1 MWPPRVL
8 GSFLFLPPLLALLP
22 PRWTVTS
29 PFWEGL
35 DLCRWLL
42 NDNIIVI
49 VIMTVVVIGVQG

>member
-1 MWPPRVL
+1 MWPPGVF
-8 GSFLFLPPLLALLP
+8 GSFLSLPPLLALLP

-35 DLCRWLL
+35 DLCLWLL

-49 VIMTVVVIGVQG
+49 VIITVVVIGVKG